1 MPQVPQ
7 TTSQT
12 HTRDTVELCVECA
25 RAKGLRGIQMDRRI
39 HSRLP
44 FVCPVRFAVGSEPD
58 YQQSLPGYALDISLD
73 GVSIWCRES
82 LSVDEHIHVRLPLPD
97 GTEAWLQSRVVH
109 CEPDAE
115 HYRAGLAFAEF
126 ADDDGP
132 S

>member
-12 HTRDTVELCVECA
+12 HTRDTVELCVEYA

-39 HSRLP
+39 HFRLP
-44 FVCPVRFAVGSEPD
+44 FVYPVRFAVGSEPD
-58 YQQSLPGYALDISLD
+58 YQQSLPGYALDISFD
-73 GVSIWCRES
+73 GISIWCRES

-97 GTEAWLQSRVVH
+97 GTEAWLPSRVVH

-115 HYRAGLAFAEF
+115 HYRAGLVF
-126 ADDDGP
+126 ADDDG
-132 S
+132 SS

>member
-1 MPQVPQ
+1 MPQV
-7 TTSQT
+7 SQAASHT
-12 HTRDTVELCVECA
+12 HTRNTVEQCVECA
-25 RAKGLRGIQMDRRI
+25 RAKGLRGIQMDRRT

-44 FVCPVRFAVGSEPD
+44 FVYPVRFAVGSEPD

-126 ADDDGP
+126 ADDDG
-132 S
+132 SS